1 MTRKDYIM
9 IAEIFYAEKPDMYG
23 ARITRE
29 AEGREN
35 ARQTLAHKMA
45 DALARDNP
53 RFNRAAF
60 LIACNVDN
68 VR

>member
-1 MTRKDYIM
+1 MTRKDYTM
-9 IAEIFYAEKPDMYG
+9 IAEVFYAQKPGMYG
-23 ARITRE
+23 ARTTRE

-35 ARQTLAHKMA
+35 ARQALAHKMA

-53 RFNRAAF
+53 RFNRAMF
-60 LIACNVDN
+60 LLACNVDS